1 MCRFYIK
8 VSPAQEGKEGRSR
21 GWHQG
26 LGLGQGVLLQGRRAV
41 PWVVVGTSGLSFGSK
56 HHRVEMK
63 PRVCFEELM
72 GEEKTKQRCS
82 APRAREALPKSQ
94 EGSVKVFFPASPR
107 VAWG

>member
-21 GWHQG
+21 SWHRG
-26 LGLGQGVLLQGRRAV
+26 LGLGQGVVLQGRRAV
-41 PWVVVGTSGLSFGSK
+41 PWVVVGTSGLSFLFKASE
-56 HHRVEMK
+56 RVEMK

-82 APRAREALPKSQ
+82 APRAGKALPKSQ
-94 EGSVKVFFPASPR
+94 EGSVPFT
-107 VAWG
+107 